1 MIPPCDPAI
10 LESNPQFKRL
20 YQNLTTSLLNPD
32 GSTRANDAQPARQEV
47 LEDLKSCR
55 MRHAK
60 KQIKKQTL
68 RQLAFDPD
76 SGLPDEYRDPVAV
89 ITLYLESPRSQI
101 DLDQDD
107 RNGEADNTLSLLAPD
122 IDTFYSSIPALIRPF
137 SNRLSSAISD
147 LRVITNAGG
156 PVQSAPEASAV
167 STETSRPRGR
177 GRQFSS
183 KATTQPLV
191 STKLNERLQALR
203 EIQLSQLPA
212 ARKEIAAMAAGVL
225 AARAQVMERTVMILE
240 RAKHGAMARA
250 TRAKAENLATVAEGV
265 EGKLSV
271 MKYDISNA
279 IYTPDTVAALNRY
292 RHHLRDVRE
301 RLEERQTLA
310 MEELATYEVDDADD
324 HDPMTD
330 IVRRYMALI
339 KEIENVNADIQR
351 LNG

>member
-1 MIPPCDPAI
+1 
-10 LESNPQFKRL
+10 
-20 YQNLTTSLLNPD
+20 
-32 GSTRANDAQPARQEV
+32 
-47 LEDLKSCR
+47 

-265 EGKLSV
+265 EGKLRYVTIIFISLQAV
-271 MKYDISNA
+271 PCNCVVWLTSNQCDEIRHIECDIYS
-279 IYTPDTVAALNRY
+279 
-292 RHHLRDVRE
+292 RH
-301 RLEERQTLA
+301 
-310 MEELATYEVDDADD
+310 
-324 HDPMTD
+324 
-330 IVRRYMALI
+330 RRCT
-339 KEIENVNADIQR
+339 
-351 LNG
+351 